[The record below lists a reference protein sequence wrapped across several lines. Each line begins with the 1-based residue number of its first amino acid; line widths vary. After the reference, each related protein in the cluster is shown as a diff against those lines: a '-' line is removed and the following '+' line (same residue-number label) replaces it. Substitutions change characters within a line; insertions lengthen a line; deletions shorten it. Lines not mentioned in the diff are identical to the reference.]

1 MDAFSGARGG
11 LFAALKNS
19 AATLLASG
27 KTRLELLSNELEE
40 EKIRAARMLVMGLGA
55 AFCLSLG
62 VLVLIL
68 FLTVLFWES
77 RVFVLGASGVVLL
90 VFGAYCVAGFQRA
103 RQRPERMFAASIAE
117 LEEDLRHLK
126 ATLGHDATSE

>member
-1 MDAFSGARGG
+1 MDAFSGSRGG

-27 KTRLELLSNELEE
+27 KTRLELLSNEFEE
-40 EKIRAARMLVMGLGA
+40 EKIRASRMLVMGLGA
-55 AFCLSLG
+55 AVCLSLG

-77 RVFVLGASGVVLL
+77 RVFVLGTSGALLL
-90 VFGAYCVAGFQRA
+90 VLGLYCVAGFQRA

-117 LEEDLRHLK
+117 LEEDLRQLK
-126 ATLGHDATSE
+126 ATLGHDAASE